1 MDDGRLPAAEAL
13 LQQGLE
19 ALFRLLGPEWT
30 LTPRGDQES
39 GSGADAIVEVRPDGD
54 SVYTQ
59 LLVELKT
66 AAVTPRMV
74 EEQLLPKLS
83 LIRRINHL
91 TNLMIMAPWLSRK
104 TQEMLREHGISYLD
118 LTGNVSLRVSRPAI
132 VIYTE
137 GATRPPRGSAHEPSR
152 TTLAGPKAGRLVRLL
167 ADVRPPYQAKEL
179 ADASGLSLPYVSRL
193 LDALEDQLLIRRGK
207 RTIIEVDWQNLL
219 RARAAETDLLRHH
232 SYTSMLAPNG
242 IPSALNGIHN
252 LPRAAI
258 NGVAVTGSWAAHRVA
273 PLSAGGQLMLYVAPW
288 VDGDEL
294 ADEMGLLPVKEN
306 ADVLLLPVRDQVVF
320 ERTVQIGGIQH
331 VALSQ
336 IVLDCLGGPGR
347 MPAEGEA
354 VLEYM
359 ADHHSQWRLFSI
371 QDVQRERQ
379 F

>member
-1 MDDGRLPAAEAL
+1 VDHDHLTPEAL
-13 LQQGLE
+13 LEQGLAE
-19 ALFRLLGPEWT
+19 LFRLLGPEWT
-30 LTPRGDQES
+30 LTPRAEQEPLS
-39 GSGADAIVEVRPDGD
+39 RADVIVEVRPDGD

-59 LLVELKT
+59 LLVELLT
-66 AAVTPRMV
+66 SVTPRVV
-74 EEQLLPKLS
+74 EERLLPKLS

-104 TQEMLREHGISYLD
+104 TQELLREHGISYLD

-132 VIYTE
+132 VVYTE
-137 GATRPPRGSAHEPSR
+137 GATRSPRSLAHEPSR

-193 LDALEDQLLIRRGK
+193 LDTLEDQLLIRREK

-232 SYTSMLAPNG
+232 SYTGMLAPNG
-242 IPSALNGIHN
+242 IPAVMNGIRG
-252 LPRAAI
+252 LSPAGFD
-258 NGVAVTGSWAAHRVA
+258 GVAVTGSWAAHHFA
-273 PLSAGGQLMLYVAPW
+273 PLAAGGQLMLYVASW
-288 VDGDEL
+288 LDAEEL
-294 ADEMGLLPVKEN
+294 ADDLGLLPVEEN
-306 ADVLLLPVRDQVVF
+306 ADVLLLRERDRVVF
-320 ERTVQIGGIQH
+320 ERTEQIDGIQH

-336 IVLDCLGGPGR
+336 VALDCLGGPGR

-371 QDVQRERQ
+371 QDVRGRPQ